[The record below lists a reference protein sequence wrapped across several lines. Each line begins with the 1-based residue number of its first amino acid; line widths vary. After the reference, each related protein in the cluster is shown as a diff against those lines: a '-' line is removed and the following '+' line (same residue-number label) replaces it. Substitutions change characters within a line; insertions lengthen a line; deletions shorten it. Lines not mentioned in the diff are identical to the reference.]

1 VPPCRRNEYGAQVLV
16 SVSHVCGTGRPA
28 TEFRDFFVPEA
39 ENGSR
44 PYKPTAKPFIENK
57 AMASFGQ
64 KTVDQVLFAGRRT
77 DQLRREAD
85 ERERVRHL
93 MSAVP
98 FFAALLLFHPFALSE
113 SRRLSVLRPVSGR
126 WPVPAALTSICSDR
140 HAADPEVAP
149 VEYCGRPCE
158 NT

>member
-1 VPPCRRNEYGAQVLV
+1 
-16 SVSHVCGTGRPA
+16 VSHVFGAGRPE
-28 TEFRDFFVPEA
+28 TEFRDFFVPEV

-98 FFAALLLFHPFALSE
+98 FFAALLLFHPFALPE
-113 SRRLSVLRPVSGR
+113 SRRLSVLRPVSVR
-126 WPVPAALTSICSDR
+126 WPVPAALTGICADGP
-140 HAADPEVAP
+140 AADPQVAP
-149 VEYCGRPCE
+149 VEYCCRSCE